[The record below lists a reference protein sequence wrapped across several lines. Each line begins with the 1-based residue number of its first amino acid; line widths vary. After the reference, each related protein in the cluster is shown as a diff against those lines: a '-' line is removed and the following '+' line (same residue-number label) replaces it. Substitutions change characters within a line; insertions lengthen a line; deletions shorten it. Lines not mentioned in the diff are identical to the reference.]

1 MGRVTVSKEV
11 TIDCAHMLSGHQALC
26 KNLHG
31 HTYKIVITVHGETI
45 KSGSS
50 MDMIID
56 FKHLKQAITEVIVN
70 KFDHAVIFSA
80 KEYRGSA
87 EEALYNWAYE
97 YGLRY
102 FVMPARTTAEN
113 MAKYF
118 SSAICDYLVKSLCL
132 ENITKV
138 SARVYE
144 TPTSYAEV

>member
-1 MGRVTVSKEV
+1 MERVRVSKEV

-31 HTYKIVITVHGETI
+31 HTYKIVITVYGEPI
-45 KSGSS
+45 SEGPSK
-50 MDMIID
+50 DMIID
-56 FKHLKQAITEVIVN
+56 FKQLKQAITEVITN
-70 KFDHAVIFSA
+70 DFDHAVIFSA
-80 KEYRGSA
+80 KEHRGPA

-97 YGLRY
+97 YGLRH

-113 MAKYF
+113 MSKYF
-118 SSAICDYLVKSLCL
+118 SSAIYDYLVKSLCL